1 MSTRVITVKGS
12 ASLRVKPD
20 QLLIS
25 MRLEDQAEGYQE
37 TMDAATHSLER
48 MREAVISAGFTA
60 TDLKTSDFNVR
71 ANYESYRDENQ
82 NYKNR
87 FIGYLCEQQ
96 LNLRFDLDQARLA
109 TVLAALAGSNSN
121 PNLNIQFTVKDQAA
135 VSEALLLSA
144 TEQARTKAE
153 ILAKASSVKLGDL
166 LSIDYSWVDLNLY
179 SPTRVSMDDRAML
192 MRASATPEI
201 LPEDIEVNDHVTF
214 VWSIV

>member
-25 MRLEDQAEGYQE
+25 MRLEDQAAGYQE